1 MHIVVGSI
9 TSLVAN
15 DELVFKILFFQSC
28 WGIVKLTD
36 SHYGKVRR
44 CNGDEFWNRV
54 QFNKPAQSA
63 WSVYC
68 TQEVKSRILHHSR
81 LG

>member
-44 CNGDEFWNRV
+44 CNGDEFWNIGC
-54 QFNKPAQSA
+54 NLINLLKA
-63 WSVYC
+63 
-68 TQEVKSRILHHSR
+68 
-81 LG
+81 LGLFIVPWR